1 MRYSSPGAQRKND
14 FALPETHVSRAGFVP
29 TVLVPKPSATAM
41 SAGICLPVVIIL
53 LLNARISGQVIH
65 SFTPSSVVYQELA
78 IYWRYT
84 RQWEHS
90 LPLHNMGLSFTG
102 PLLREFFSINT
113 IQLRNQWSVESE
125 DMELE
130 S

>member
-1 MRYSSPGAQRKND
+1 
-14 FALPETHVSRAGFVP
+14 
-29 TVLVPKPSATAM
+29 M
-41 SAGICLPVVIIL
+41 SAGICLPIVIIL
-53 LLNARISGQVIH
+53 LLNARISGQVIR

-90 LPLHNMGLSFTG
+90 LPLHNMGMSFTG